1 VSRNDRGRSSI
12 FALAILKFTKECL
25 SVAVVLSCLSSWT
38 AGQSPATT
46 RRPSPAP
53 VVVERQSAAPQVI
66 TVVHR
71 INGLKMLRLLMRS
84 GEKVGAVETM
94 DEALAMTGQ
103 GHTNIIAGLSLDD
116 GETVVAW
123 LPEAEIEIET
133 TLPLSPRAPVAPI
146 APRAPMAIGP
156 GKVESLPGGLFE
168 RADITVIERDGKR
181 HEASYIG
188 LDGITGLSLLKLSEK
203 DLRSRPSVRELE
215 VSVGQRLRLFSP
227 EPVRETSAATS
238 KAIYV
243 RIGETEGQVVGV
255 VRGVS
260 GEISRIR
267 IKSLKLTSL
276 NVGGI
281 AVNDAGQTIGI
292 IDGIESGEATVLSPA
307 VIRAAAKRVLTRQ
320 TSVPRPWLGVSGEP
334 VALTSLDRIV
344 GKGWEMRRAM
354 SLIQKQRGILL
365 NSVTPGSPAAV
376 AALRAGDVI
385 VSVNDNDVM
394 STDDFSLLL
403 SEAGSKPVR
412 FTIVRPDTQISESIV
427 VQLSEARD
435 PLFALKMFEGP
446 GAPGA
451 WLANP
456 LIEHGIESVPWRP
469 ASAPLMGAAN
479 GLLVLYVQRVSAA
492 FKSGL
497 RPGDVIEAID
507 GQPISALFPSQKIEL
522 PNASYSLS
530 VVRGKQRLVL
540 TVVEREK

>member
-1 VSRNDRGRSSI
+1 VGCDDLRKVQY
-12 FALAILKFTKECL
+12 FALAILKFTKELAAVAVLAIAFFCL
-25 SVAVVLSCLSSWT
+25 SLGIA
-38 AGQSPATT
+38 AQSPATP
-46 RRPSPAP
+46 RRPSSGP

-94 DEALAMTGQ
+94 DEPFAMMGQ
-103 GHTNIIAGLSLDD
+103 VHTNIIAGLSLDD
-116 GETVVAW
+116 GQTIVAW
-123 LPEAEIEIET
+123 LPEAEIEIEAT
-133 TLPLSPRAPVAPI
+133 FPLSPAATM
-146 APRAPMAIGP
+146 APRSPMAIAQR
-156 GKVESLPGGLFE
+156 KAETLPGGLFGGP
-168 RADITVIERDGKR
+168 DITVIERDGKR

-203 DLRSRPSVRELE
+203 DLPSRSSVSELQ

-227 EPVRETSAATS
+227 EPVRETNAATS

-243 RIGETEGQVVGV
+243 RIGETEGQVVGL
-255 VRGVS
+255 VRGAS

-267 IKSLKLTSL
+267 IKSLKLTPL

-292 IDGIESGEATVLSPA
+292 VDGIERGEATVLSPA
-307 VIRAAAKRVLTRQ
+307 AIRAAAKRVLARQ
-320 TSVPRPWLGVSGEP
+320 TSVPRPWLGVSGES
-334 VALTSLDRIV
+334 VAFMSLDRIV
-344 GKGWEMRRAM
+344 GKGWETRRAK
-354 SLIQKQRGILL
+354 SLLQRQRGILL
-365 NSVTPGSPAAV
+365 NSVAPGSPAAV

-385 VSVNDNDVM
+385 VSVNDNDVK
-394 STDDFSLLL
+394 SPDDFSLLL
-403 SEAGSKPVR
+403 TEASDKPVR
-412 FTIVRPDTQISESIV
+412 LTIVRPDTQISQSV
-427 VQLSEARD
+427 VVHLSEARD
-435 PLFALKMFEGP
+435 PFYGLKMFDGP

-456 LIEHGIESVPWRP
+456 LIEHGIESVPLRI
-469 ASAPLMGAAN
+469 ASEQLMGAAN
-479 GLLVLYVQRVSAA
+479 GLLVVYVQPLSAA

-507 GQPISALFPSQKIEL
+507 DQPISALFSSQKVEL

-530 VVRGKQRLVL
+530 VARGKEKLVL